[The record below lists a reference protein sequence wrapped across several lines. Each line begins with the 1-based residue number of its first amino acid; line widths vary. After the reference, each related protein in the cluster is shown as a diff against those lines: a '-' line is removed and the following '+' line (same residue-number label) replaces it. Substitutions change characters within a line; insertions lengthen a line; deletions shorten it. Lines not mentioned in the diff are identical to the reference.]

1 MHHKNIKL
9 IVQKQLKK
17 QYPNWNRLNRK
28 TKKEIVRKVLD
39 EAVSDYDFSGDVVT
53 QPEELLGIEQQVPSK
68 GIINLKEMA
77 QLIDKVNNNRMVK
90 FSNCKR
96 SDKHIRGKELHFID
110 KLIDDGIINYLLSYD
125 GYSPAMRDIFPSNLF
140 RAELLKAIVS

>member
-9 IVQKQLKK
+9 IVQKQLKN

-77 QLIDKVNNNRMVK
+77 QLIDKVNNNRIIR
-90 FSNCKR
+90 FSYCKR
-96 SDKHIRGKELHFID
+96 SDKHITDKELYFID
-110 KLIDDGIINYLLSYD
+110 KLIDDGIINSLLSYE
-125 GYSPAMRDIFPSNLF
+125 GYSPAMRFSIEMIIS
-140 RAELLKAIVS
+140 RS